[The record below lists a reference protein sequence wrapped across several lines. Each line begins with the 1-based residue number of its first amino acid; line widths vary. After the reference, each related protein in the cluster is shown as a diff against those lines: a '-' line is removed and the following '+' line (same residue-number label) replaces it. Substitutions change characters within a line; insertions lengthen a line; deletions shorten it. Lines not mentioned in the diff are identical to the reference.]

1 MNPHQTH
8 SISPRAL
15 VASLTGNAQ
24 LAAQMVRRE
33 VVGRYRGS
41 FMGMAWSFFNPILM
55 LCIYTF
61 VFTVVFK
68 AKWGIDA
75 SGGRANFAILMF
87 AGLIVYGVFA
97 ECVNRAPALILSN
110 VNYVKKIVFPLE
122 VLPWVAFGSALFH
135 SLISTVVLLVAQ
147 LLVFHTIP
155 WTVVIFPLILLPLA
169 FITIGISWFLASLGV
184 YLRDVS
190 HVILVLTSVLLYVS
204 PIFYP
209 ISAVPVKYRGIIS
222 LNPLTSLIEDARD
235 TLIYGKIPDFG
246 SWALM
251 MAIGMIVLYIGFVW
265 FQKTRKG
272 FADVL

>member
-1 MNPHQTH
+1 M
-8 SISPRAL
+8 
-15 VASLTGNAQ
+15 ASLTSNTQ

-41 FMGMAWSFFNPILM
+41 FMGMAWSFFNPVLM
-55 LCIYTF
+55 LGIYTF
-61 VFTVVFK
+61 VFTIVFK

-87 AGLIVYGVFA
+87 AGLIVYGMFA

-135 SLISTVVLLVAQ
+135 SLVSTVVLLVVQ
-147 LLVFHTIP
+147 LLVFHNIP

-190 HVILVLTSVLLYVS
+190 HVILVLTSVLLYIS

-209 ISAVPVKYRGIIS
+209 ISAVPVKYRGVIK
-222 LNPLTSLIEDARD
+222 LNPLTSLIEGARD

-251 MAIGMIVLYIGFVW
+251 MVIGTTVLYVGFVW

>member
-1 MNPHQTH
+1 MG
-8 SISPRAL
+8 SL
-15 VASLTGNAQ
+15 ASNVQ

-41 FMGMAWSFFNPILM
+41 IMGMAWSFFNPVLM
-55 LCIYTF
+55 LGIYTF
-61 VFTVVFK
+61 VFTIVFR
-68 AKWGIDA
+68 AKWGVDV

-87 AGLIVYGVFA
+87 AGLIVYGMFA

-135 SLISTVVLLVAQ
+135 SLISTVVLLLVQ
-147 LLVFHTIP
+147 LLVFHFVP
-155 WTVVIFPLILLPLA
+155 WTVIIFPLILLPLA
-169 FITIGISWFLASLGV
+169 FITIGISWLLASLGV

-190 HVILVLTSVLLYVS
+190 HVILVLTSVLMYVS

-209 ISAVPVKYRGIIS
+209 IGAVPQKYRAIIR
-222 LNPLTSLIEDARD
+222 LNPLSYLIEGARD
-235 TLIYGKIPDFG
+235 TLIYGKIPDFS

-251 MAIGMIVLYIGFVW
+251 MMVGLLAFYAGFVW